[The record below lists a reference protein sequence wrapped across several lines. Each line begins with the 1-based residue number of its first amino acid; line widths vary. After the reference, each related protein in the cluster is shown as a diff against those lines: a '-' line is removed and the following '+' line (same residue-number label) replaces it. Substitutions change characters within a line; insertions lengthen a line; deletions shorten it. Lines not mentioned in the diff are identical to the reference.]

1 MESSRTPNTILLQ
14 VTDTDQTASAMAGQQ
29 HTNCSVIKRTQVE
42 NITRETLN
50 FQMLK
55 TYYILCQ

>member
-1 MESSRTPNTILLQ
+1 MESSRAPNTTLLQ
-14 VTDTDQTASAMAGQQ
+14 VTDTDLTANVMAGQQ
-29 HTNCSVIKRTQVE
+29 HTNCSVKRTPVE